1 METIIMAMII
11 GTYSPQWGHT
21 ALAEG
26 FGKLYALRS
35 LPGGSSLCVFD
46 MPADVSGIVTL
57 DSLTPIAEVSTPG
70 EHSCHITILEQQA
83 VVSDYTSGTLSL
95 FDLDSAGVPMPWPEV
110 IRFEG
115 HGPDS
120 VSQMS
125 PHIHSSWVAP
135 DNKTIVV
142 ADLGCDKIYRYGI
155 REGRVDLLAKE
166 TFDLPA
172 GCGPRHCAFS
182 HDGTRL
188 YVATE
193 LSDEV
198 LVYSFPEMTLLQR
211 CLTNDSRPHG
221 GGHIILSPD
230 GQYLYVSS
238 RLENDGIA
246 IFKVS
251 EDGLIKKCGY
261 QATGAHPRHFAISH
275 DGKTLVCAARD
286 GRVLEIFD
294 ISPADG
300 SLNKQT
306 EYNIDKPVFVLLM
319 GMTGPMSDHL
329 PG

>member
-1 METIIMAMII
+1 MKFLLMAMII
-11 GTYSPQWGHT
+11 GTYAPQWGHT

-70 EHSCHITILEQQA
+70 EHSCHITILKQQA

-95 FDLDSAGVPMPWPEV
+95 FELDAAGMPVGEPQV

-115 HGPDS
+115 NGPDP
-120 VSQMS
+120 VRQTS
-125 PHIHSSWVAP
+125 PHIHSSWVSQ
-135 DNKTIVV
+135 DGMSIVV
-142 ADLGCDKIYRYGI
+142 VDLGCDRIYRYSVMC
-155 REGRVDLLAKE
+155 GRVNVDSQE
-166 TFDLPA
+166 TFELPA

-182 HDGTRL
+182 HDGTML

-211 CLTNDSRPHG
+211 CLTNDVHPRG

-251 EDGLIKKCGY
+251 EDGLIEKCGY
-261 QATGAHPRHFAISH
+261 QTTGSHPRHFAISH
-275 DGKTLVCAARD
+275 DGKTLVCATRD
-286 GRVLEIFD
+286 SGTLETFTID
-294 ISPADG
+294 PSTGCLHKKEQHKA
-300 SLNKQT
+300 
-306 EYNIDKPVFVLLM
+306 DKPVFVILK
-319 GMTGPMSDHL
+319 
-329 PG
+329 

>member
-1 METIIMAMII
+1 MNLLLMEMII
-11 GTYSPQWGHT
+11 GTYGPQWGHT

-26 FGKLYALRS
+26 FEKLYALRS

-46 MPADVSGIVTL
+46 MPADISGLVML
-57 DSLTPIAEVSTPG
+57 DQLAPKAESRTPG
-70 EHSCHITILEQQA
+70 EHSCYITLLERQA
-83 VVSDYTSGTLSL
+83 VLSDYTSGTLSL
-95 FDLDSAGVPMPWPEV
+95 FELDAEGMPVGEPQV
-110 IRFEG
+110 IMFEG
-115 HGPDS
+115 KGPDP
-120 VSQMS
+120 VRQTS
-125 PHIHSSWVAP
+125 PHIHSSWVSP
-135 DNKTIVV
+135 DGKSIVV
-142 ADLGCDKIYRYGI
+142 ADLGCDRIYRYAIAG
-155 REGRVDLLAKE
+155 GRIKE
-166 TFDLPA
+166 DSQEIFALPA

-182 HDGTRL
+182 HDGTKL

-198 LVYSFPEMTLLQR
+198 LVYSFPEMTLMQR
-211 CLTNDSRPHG
+211 CLTNDVRPHG
-221 GGHIILSPD
+221 GGHIVLSPD
-230 GQYLYVSS
+230 GRYLYVSS

-246 IFKVS
+246 IFRVS

-261 QATGAHPRHFAISH
+261 QDTGAHPRHFAISH

>member
-1 METIIMAMII
+1 MKAIIMAMII

-46 MPADVSGIVTL
+46 MPADISGIVML
-57 DSLTPIAEVSTPG
+57 DYLTPIAEFRTPG
-70 EHSCHITILEQQA
+70 EHSCYITLLERQA
-83 VVSDYTSGTLSL
+83 VLSDYTSGTLSL
-95 FDLDSAGVPMPWPEV
+95 FELDAEGMPAGEPQV
-110 IRFEG
+110 ISFEG
-115 HGPDS
+115 NGPDP
-120 VSQMS
+120 VRQTG
-125 PHIHSSWVAP
+125 PHIHSSWVSP
-135 DNKTIVV
+135 DGKSIVV
-142 ADLGCDKIYRYGI
+142 ADLGCDRIYRYAV
-155 REGRVDLLAKE
+155 VDGCIKE
-166 TFDLPA
+166 DSQETSALPA

-182 HDGTRL
+182 HDGTML

-198 LVYSFPEMTLLQR
+198 LVYSFPEMTLMQR
-211 CLTNDSRPHG
+211 CLTNDVRPHG
-221 GGHIILSPD
+221 GGHIMLSPD